1 VNRQKVEGRQQ
12 SSNTVD
18 ATLGSIVADGF
29 LRVKLT
35 AGNVS
40 VMTSLTEGGNL
51 NHEDGY
57 GTQQQHVNH
66 ATFMKE
72 NG

>member
-18 ATLGSIVADGF
+18 ATLGSIVADAF

-35 AGNVS
+35 AGNIPVI
-40 VMTSLTEGGNL
+40 TGLTEGGNL
-51 NHEDGY
+51 NHEDGHC
-57 GTQQQHVNH
+57 TQ
-66 ATFMKE
+66 
-72 NG
+72 